1 MACCSFRNP
10 ASSTVCCG
18 GGSSCDKT
26 CIEVKK
32 VFDACVQQRNVTASL
47 TVDFGGATPVN
58 VVSVTSNGEA
68 TVSDLTITPI
78 VGSPGSRVS
87 FTVTAPV
94 TVEATDQ
101 SGATVTG
108 TSTIAFEQDL
118 VMRVPQEGLIT
129 PEVESTVILN
139 GLQNSISGNVVT
151 TNACVTIITK
161 VTADVLLVVPSYGY
175 LALCPA
181 QEYTQEACGST
192 FSSPIFPR

>member
-10 ASSTVCCG
+10 ASSTVCCAG
-18 GGSSCDKT
+18 GGCDKT
-26 CIEVKK
+26 CVEVKK

-47 TVDFGGATPVN
+47 TVDFGQGTPVN
-58 VVSVTSNGEA
+58 VVSVTSSGDA

-78 VGSPGSRVS
+78 VGCPGSRVS

-101 SGATVTG
+101 SGTTVTG
-108 TSTIAFEQDL
+108 TSSISFEQDL
-118 VMRVPQEGLIT
+118 VMRVPQEGLIS
-129 PEVESTVILN
+129 PEVERTGILN
-139 GLQNSISGNVVT
+139 GLQNTLSGNVVT

-161 VTADVLLVVPSYGY
+161 VVADVLLVVPSYGY

-181 QEYTQEACGST
+181 QEYTQEACGT
-192 FSSPIFPR
+192 AFSAPIFPR